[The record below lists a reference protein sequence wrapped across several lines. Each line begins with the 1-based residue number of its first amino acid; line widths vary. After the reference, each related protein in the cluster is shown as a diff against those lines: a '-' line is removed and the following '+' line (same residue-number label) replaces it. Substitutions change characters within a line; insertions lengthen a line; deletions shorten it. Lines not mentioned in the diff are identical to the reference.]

1 MSGRIVYIDLAKAIC
16 IILVVVGHYCP
27 PGCPGWWS
35 AIVQFIYSFHMPL
48 FMFASGFVYIATKK
62 DGEKYSDFIVKKIKR
77 LMVPYFVVS
86 ACIIGIK
93 LITESHLYVQ
103 NPKTVMSFA
112 KMFYYPEAGYF
123 LWFIWALWWMFV
135 IIPLFKTRLQRL
147 ALFAVSILLHFIP
160 FVTTTVFC
168 LEQFKNMLI
177 FFMLG
182 VVVYDWRELLS
193 IFGKFPK
200 MAYIATF
207 AFAYLLSV
215 SQVGV
220 EYLAWIKY
228 LLPILGIAAVV
239 SLSKLIEHSKIPI
252 DLFMITSNSS
262 YIIYL
267 FHTTFE
273 GFAKALI
280 FKIPYL
286 SNISD
291 GGMFLVGAVFVVA
304 CGVILPIILNDKV
317 FNRYSTT
324 RILLGL
330 K

>member
-1 MSGRIVYIDLAKAIC
+1 
-16 IILVVVGHYCP
+16 
-27 PGCPGWWS
+27 
-35 AIVQFIYSFHMPL
+35 
-48 FMFASGFVYIATKK
+48 
-62 DGEKYSDFIVKKIKR
+62 
-77 LMVPYFVVS
+77 
-86 ACIIGIK
+86 
-93 LITESHLYVQ
+93 
-103 NPKTVMSFA
+103 
-112 KMFYYPEAGYF
+112 
-123 LWFIWALWWMFV
+123 
-135 IIPLFKTRLQRL
+135 
-147 ALFAVSILLHFIP
+147 
-160 FVTTTVFC
+160 
-168 LEQFKNMLI
+168 MLI

-182 VVVYDWRELLS
+182 IVVYDWKELLS

-207 AFAYLLSV
+207 ACAYLLSV
-215 SQVGV
+215 SQVGA

-239 SLSKLIEHSKIPI
+239 SLSKLIEHSNIPI

>member
-123 LWFIWALWWMFV
+123 LWFIWALW
-135 IIPLFKTRLQRL
+135 
-147 ALFAVSILLHFIP
+147 
-160 FVTTTVFC
+160 
-168 LEQFKNMLI
+168 
-177 FFMLG
+177 
-182 VVVYDWRELLS
+182 
-193 IFGKFPK
+193 
-200 MAYIATF
+200 
-207 AFAYLLSV
+207 
-215 SQVGV
+215 
-220 EYLAWIKY
+220 
-228 LLPILGIAAVV
+228 
-239 SLSKLIEHSKIPI
+239 
-252 DLFMITSNSS
+252 
-262 YIIYL
+262 
-267 FHTTFE
+267 
-273 GFAKALI
+273 
-280 FKIPYL
+280 
-286 SNISD
+286 
-291 GGMFLVGAVFVVA
+291 
-304 CGVILPIILNDKV
+304 
-317 FNRYSTT
+317 
-324 RILLGL
+324 
-330 K
+330 